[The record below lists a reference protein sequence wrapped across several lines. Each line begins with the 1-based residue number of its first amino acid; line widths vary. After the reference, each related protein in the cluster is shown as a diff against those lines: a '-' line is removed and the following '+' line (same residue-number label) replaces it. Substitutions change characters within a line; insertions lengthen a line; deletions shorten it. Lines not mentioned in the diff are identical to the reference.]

1 MKQLRSDKDDIIA
14 IYNKIRPIL
23 DNIRNELEGK
33 LLEICRIE
41 DVQNIDK
48 ISVRV
53 KELNSFL
60 KKASKLK
67 YGKLKYPK
75 PFGDIQDII
84 GARIVVYYN
93 RDVEIASKKL
103 EQYFHKIEISQ
114 IIPDDPKAFSYEGL
128 HYINMIPPE
137 IYNKYRNESHIPD
150 FFELQILTLY
160 QHAYATTEHDLG
172 YKPGFELDRETIRKL
187 SFIAAQ
193 SWAADKILEEILESI
208 SKN

>member
-1 MKQLRSDKDDIIA
+1 
-14 IYNKIRPIL
+14 
-23 DNIRNELEGK
+23 
-33 LLEICRIE
+33 
-41 DVQNIDK
+41 
-48 ISVRV
+48 
-53 KELNSFL
+53 
-60 KKASKLK
+60 
-67 YGKLKYPK
+67 
-75 PFGDIQDII
+75 
-84 GARIVVYYN
+84 
-93 RDVEIASKKL
+93 
-103 EQYFHKIEISQ
+103 
-114 IIPDDPKAFSYEGL
+114 
-128 HYINMIPPE
+128 MIPPE